1 MLTNIFV
8 EQVIRAGRALD
19 FFVFVVALIA
29 TIYYTWQAIQGKPQP
44 LRELP
49 QVAAISEG
57 VDRAV
62 ETGMPIYVSPG
73 DMAYLSGMYAP
84 MTLAGM
90 NVVRYT
96 TRMAIQ
102 RGARVILP
110 VPCNAE
116 TLPLLDGIF
125 REVAVAEGKPE
136 TYRREDVIWFGPD
149 QGHHSMGLTSVI
161 AREGCACAIF
171 NGACRG
177 GGTNSPIGWAREY
190 GGLVIGGT
198 ARLLHQGSWAML
210 SDYPC
215 FMDDVYAM
223 GAECSEDDVVKSAQV
238 GGDLA
243 KLVVLG
249 MVVIFAALAIV
260 LREPILDIFSM

>member
-1 MLTNIFV
+1 MLSGIFV
-8 EQVIRAGRALD
+8 EQILRSGRSLE
-19 FFVFVVALIA
+19 FLILVVAAVTTL
-29 TIYYTWQAIQGKPQP
+29 YYTWQAVKGNPQP

-62 ETGMPIYVSPG
+62 ETGMPLYASPG
-73 DMAYLSGMYAP
+73 DMAYLEGMYAP

-90 NVVRYT
+90 NVIRYAI
-96 TRMAIQ
+96 RMAIQ

-110 VPCNAE
+110 VPCNAG
-116 TLPLLDGIF
+116 TMPLIDGIF

-136 TYRREDVIWFGPD
+136 AYRREDVIWFGPD
-149 QGHHSMGLTSVI
+149 QAHHSMGLTAVI

-223 GAECSEDDVVKSAQV
+223 GAECSGDDIVKSAQV
-238 GGDLA
+238 GGDVT
-243 KLVVLG
+243 KLVLFA
-249 MVVIFAALAIV
+249 MVIIVSALAIAVGQPV
-260 LREPILDIFSM
+260 LDALLL

>member
-1 MLTNIFV
+1 MLISIFIQQI
-8 EQVIRAGRALD
+8 EAGKGLE
-19 FFVFVVALIA
+19 FFVFFVTLAA
-29 TIYYTWQAIQGKPQP
+29 TLYYTWQAVQGNPQP
-44 LRELP
+44 LRDLP

-62 ETGMPIYVSPG
+62 ETGRPVYVSPG
-73 DMAYLSGMYAP
+73 DMAYLEGMYAP

-96 TRMAIQ
+96 TRLAVQ

-110 VPCNAE
+110 VPCNAG

-125 REVAVAEGKPE
+125 REVAVEEGRPE

-149 QGHHSMGLTSVI
+149 QGHHSMGLTAVI

-238 GGDLA
+238 GGDLS
-243 KLVVLG
+243 KLVVLA
-249 MVVIFAALAIV
+249 MVIIFAIAAIV
-260 LREPILDIFSM
+260 VRDPVLDIFNI

>member
-1 MLTNIFV
+1 MSILIQQI
-8 EQVIRAGRALD
+8 EAGKGLE
-19 FFVFVVALIA
+19 FFVFFVTLAGTL
-29 TIYYTWQAIQGKPQP
+29 YYTWQAVQGNPQP
-44 LRELP
+44 LRDLP

-62 ETGMPIYVSPG
+62 ETGRPVYVSPG
-73 DMAYLSGMYAP
+73 DMAYLEGMYAP

-96 TRMAIQ
+96 TRLAVQ

-110 VPCNAE
+110 VPCNAG

-125 REVAVAEGKPE
+125 REVAVEEGRPE

-149 QGHHSMGLTSVI
+149 QGHHSMGLTAVI
-161 AREGCACAIF
+161 AREGCACTIF
-171 NGACRG
+171 NGAFRG
-177 GGTNSPIGWAREY
+177 RGTNSPIGWAREY

-243 KLVVLG
+243 KLVVLA
-249 MVVIFAALAIV
+249 MVIIFALAAIV
-260 LREPILDIFSM
+260 VRDPVLDIFNI

>member
-1 MLTNIFV
+1 MLMSILIQQI
-8 EQVIRAGRALD
+8 EAGKGLE
-19 FFVFVVALIA
+19 FFVFFITLAA
-29 TIYYTWQAIQGKPQP
+29 TLYYTWQAVKGNPQP

-62 ETGMPIYVSPG
+62 ETGRPVYVSPG
-73 DMAYLSGMYAP
+73 DMAYLEGMYAP

-96 TRMAIQ
+96 TRLAVQ

-110 VPCNAE
+110 VPCNAG

-125 REVAVAEGKPE
+125 REVAVEEGRPE

-149 QGHHSMGLTSVI
+149 QGHHSMGLTAVI
-161 AREGCACAIF
+161 AREGCACAVF

-210 SDYPC
+210 SYYPC

-223 GAECSEDDVVKSAQV
+223 GAECSQDDIVKSAQV

-243 KLVVLG
+243 KLVVLA
-249 MVVIFAALAIV
+249 MVIIFALAAIV
-260 LREPILDIFSM
+260 VREPILDIFNI